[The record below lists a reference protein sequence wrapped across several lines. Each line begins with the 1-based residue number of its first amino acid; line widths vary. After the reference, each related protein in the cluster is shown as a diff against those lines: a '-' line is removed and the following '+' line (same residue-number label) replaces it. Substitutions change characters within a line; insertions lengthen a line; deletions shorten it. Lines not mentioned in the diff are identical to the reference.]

1 MDDAERAAAGVMA
14 AAQFERAL
22 AREQAQ
28 RTDGFAVDLVSIGLS
43 ALAAVL
49 RRATER
55 PVAGDAR
62 FGPVALSWACR
73 APD

>member
-1 MDDAERAAAGVMA
+1 MDDAARAAAGIMA

-28 RTDGFAVDLVSIGLS
+28 RTDGFAVDLIAVGLS

-49 RRATER
+49 LPRN
-55 PVAGDAR
+55 
-62 FGPVALSWACR
+62 
-73 APD
+73 